1 MIAACGRFCPF
12 PIYLVDTSVWAR
24 RTLPSVAEAITDLTR
39 SGELG
44 TCALLTAEVCYSARN
59 GAEYRQLRAL
69 LDATIMLNGDDLVEE
84 KALAAQAK
92 LAAEGQHRT
101 SVVDL
106 FVAATAAAH
115 EAVVLHYD
123 SDYERICAA
132 VGARTR
138 WVVPR
143 GSVA

>member
-1 MIAACGRFCPF
+1 MAAVRYPF

-24 RTLPSVAEAITDLTR
+24 RTVPAVADALVELSR
-39 SGELG
+39 FGELG
-44 TCALLTAEVCYSARN
+44 TCALLVAEVCYSARN
-59 GAEYRQLRAL
+59 ADEYQRLRAL
-69 LDATIMLNGDDLVEE
+69 LDATIVLNGDDLVEE

-92 LAAEGQHRT
+92 LAASGQHRT

-106 FVAATAAAH
+106 FVAAVAAAH
-115 EAVVLHYD
+115 DAVVLHYD

-132 VGARTR
+132 VGARAH

>member
-1 MIAACGRFCPF
+1 MAAVRYPF
-12 PIYLVDTSVWAR
+12 PIHLVDTSVWAR
-24 RTLPSVAEAITDLTR
+24 RTVPAVADALAELLR

-44 TCALLTAEVCYSARN
+44 TCALLVAEICYSARS
-59 GAEYRQLRAL
+59 AEEYRRLREL

-92 LAAEGQHRT
+92 LAASGQHRT

-106 FVAATAAAH
+106 FVAAVAAAH
-115 EAVVLHYD
+115 DAVVLHYD

-132 VGARTR
+132 VGARAQ

-143 GSVA
+143 GSIA

>member
-1 MIAACGRFCPF
+1 MAAAVRYPF

-24 RTLPSVAEAITDLTR
+24 RTQPTVSAALAELTR

-59 GAEYRQLRAL
+59 SEEYGQLRAL
-69 LDATIMLNGDDLVEE
+69 LDATIMLNGDDLIEE

-101 SVVDL
+101 SVVGL
-106 FVAATAAAH
+106 FVAAVAAAH
-115 EAVVLHYD
+115 DAVVLHYD

-132 VGARTR
+132 LGTR
-138 WVVPR
+138 AQWVVPR